1 MHAAFAEAL
10 LARDFDCPPGLR
22 TWNGS
27 DPGTRF
33 AIYRNNLI
41 VSLVDALADTYPV
54 VQQLVGEEFFRAMAH
69 EFVRV
74 QLPASP
80 VLAHYGAGFAEFIE
94 DFPPAAGLPYLPD
107 LARLELMRVEVY
119 HAADDTPALRVLHSR
134 YAVASLWAAHQVDDV
149 DAALAQVDP
158 AVVEVALVLRS
169 GLDVLVLRVGD
180 AP

>member
-33 AIYRNNLI
+33 AVYRNNLV

-54 VQQLVGEEFFRAMAH
+54 VQEMVGVEFFRAMAR

-74 QLPASP
+74 QPPASP

-119 HAADDTPALRVLHSR
+119 HAADDAPALRVLHSR
-134 YAVASLWAAHQVDDV
+134 HAKIGRAHV
-149 DAALAQVDP
+149 
-158 AVVEVALVLRS
+158 
-169 GLDVLVLRVGD
+169 
-180 AP
+180 